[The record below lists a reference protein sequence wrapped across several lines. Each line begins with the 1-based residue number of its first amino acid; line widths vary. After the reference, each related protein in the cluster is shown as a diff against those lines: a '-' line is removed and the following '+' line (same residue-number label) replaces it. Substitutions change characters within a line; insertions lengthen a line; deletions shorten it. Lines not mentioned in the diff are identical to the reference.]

1 MLELILNIIYFCFR
15 QWLLLPKSHCRC
27 ITLSDIL
34 SEKNMIFVTIWL
46 YHEMYATWNR
56 KFSIIFFFLQ
66 QIKYKILFVDIK
78 KVIKEHLIDKL
89 IFFLL
94 KNEFYR
100 STAISCYF
108 LFTIYRIIP
117 ALLLS
122 ELFSFYLYSSI
133 ADKLNMRHNK
143 GC

>member
-1 MLELILNIIYFCFR
+1 MQHEIGSFPLSFC
-15 QWLLLPKSHCRC
+15 
-27 ITLSDIL
+27 
-34 SEKNMIFVTIWL
+34 
-46 YHEMYATWNR
+46 
-56 KFSIIFFFLQ
+56 LQ

-78 KVIKEHLIDKL
+78 KVVKVHLIDKL

-100 STAISCYF
+100 SAAISCYF